1 MGLFSGIMGNASQM
15 NLEDAKKELNQILI
29 PNESVELAYKLIRD
43 KVIFTSHRLIIIDI
57 QGVGKKQE
65 YQSIPYR
72 SISRFTV
79 ETAGNFDLDSELDIY
94 ISAAQDPV
102 AALEFQGKDTIYEV
116 QQALAQ
122 AVL

>member
-29 PNESVELAYKLIRD
+29 PNETVELAYKLIRD

-94 ISAAQDPV
+94 ISAAQEPV